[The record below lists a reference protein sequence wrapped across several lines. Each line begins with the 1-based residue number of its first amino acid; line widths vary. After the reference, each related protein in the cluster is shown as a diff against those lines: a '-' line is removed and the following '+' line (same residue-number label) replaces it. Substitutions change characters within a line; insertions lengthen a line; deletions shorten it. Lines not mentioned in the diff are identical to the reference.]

1 MTPPANAIFVD
12 PRFGAEFEQQ
22 PIVLVDV
29 GARGGVKR
37 NWAAASP
44 HLKVLGFEPDA
55 REYARLVEAARST
68 GGRHEYFNVA
78 LHHRAGTITLHL
90 ARDRGLSSIFEP
102 DRAFLDTF
110 PEADRFTIEG
120 TTEVTVDT
128 LDSQLAARGIDDIDF
143 VKADTQGSELFVLQ
157 GGAQALRTS
166 GFGVEVEVEFT
177 PIYKGQP
184 LFADVDAFMRGL
196 GYQLFDLK
204 PCYWKRAAGWTAGG
218 PYGQIVWADALYLR
232 SVPALAAAA
241 ARLPPARRKGK
252 ILRAIAI
259 ALLYGY
265 VDYALEIAARAHEA
279 FSAEERALIDAR
291 LRALGADHGPL
302 PQFPGRRRI
311 ASALRRLW
319 KLSRVPNEGWSVSDA
334 GIGNRD

>member
-1 MTPPANAIFVD
+1 MNDDANDIFID
-12 PRFGAEFEQQ
+12 PRFAADFEQH

-37 NWAAASP
+37 NWAAASR
-44 HLKVLGFEPDA
+44 HLKVLGFEPDV
-55 REYARLVEAARST
+55 REYTRLVEAARAS

-78 LHHRAGTITLHL
+78 LHDRAGTITLRL

-110 PEADRFTIEG
+110 PDADRFTIEG
-120 TTEVTVDT
+120 TAEVIVDT
-128 LDSQLAARGIDDIDF
+128 LDNQLAARGIDDIDF
-143 VKADTQGSELFVLQ
+143 VKADTQGSELFVLK
-157 GGAQALRTS
+157 GGAGALQAS

-184 LFADVDAFMRGL
+184 LFADVDAFMRRL

-218 PYGQIVWADALYLR
+218 PYGQVIWADALYLR
-232 SVPALAAAA
+232 SVPALAAVTAQ
-241 ARLPPARRKGK
+241 LPVERRKAK

-259 ALLYGY
+259 TLLYGY
-265 VDYALEIAARAHEA
+265 VDYALELAA
-279 FSAEERALIDAR
+279 SARDVLSADDRKLIDAR

-302 PQFPGRRRI
+302 PMFPGRRKL